1 MRTLSYVY
9 ISTHRAVNHLR
20 INDYRWYFTTTFR
33 SSNIC
38 FLRQSI
44 NCGFTKYINTLE
56 LVLIVHFTVKSIRF
70 RRMADNNFSQQ
81 RESDLNSESN
91 EGSYENY
98 RRSNL
103 PEGYTPYRENG
114 QATEAVYD
122 RYDSAYT
129 ADESGKEPKS
139 CSCIRNES
147 CKIGWLLK

>member
-1 MRTLSYVY
+1 MVL
-9 ISTHRAVNHLR
+9 
-20 INDYRWYFTTTFR
+20 
-33 SSNIC
+33 
-38 FLRQSI
+38 Q
-44 NCGFTKYINTLE
+44 KYINTLE

-129 ADESGKEPKS
+129 ADESGQEPKS